1 MSLVT
6 REIEFNEDHLLQVA
20 NLLKMVFKSEHL
32 SLDYLKWLYLENP
45 NGKVVGFD
53 AFDGDKLA
61 GHYATIPISCI
72 YKNKEIKALLSLNT
86 VTGPNYRGKGL
97 FTSLAEKTYE
107 LAKSKGYE
115 IVLGVANI
123 NSTYGFVNKLGFEL
137 VEQLEA
143 RIGRLKY
150 TMPRENEFSFS
161 VNRTNEFLDW
171 RFKRPM
177 ATYFKSDDT
186 LYTKANQYVSAYLW
200 KDENNLISNPKGKK
214 SSIVLWIGSKKS
226 AQGLEGVNVN
236 IPKAFRPSPLNLIF
250 KPLTNRVKTLKTE
263 NVNFQLIDFDAY

>member
-1 MSLVT
+1 MSLVI
-6 REIEFNEDHLLQVA
+6 REIEYNEDHLLQVA
-20 NLLKMVFKSEHL
+20 NLLKLVFKSNHL

-61 GHYATIPISCI
+61 AHYATIPISCI
-72 YKNKEIKALLSLNT
+72 YKKKELKALLSLNT
-86 VTGPNYRGKGL
+86 VTGPDYRGKGL
-97 FTSLAEKTYE
+97 FTTLAEKTYE
-107 LAKSKGYE
+107 LAKAKGYE

-150 TMPRENEFSFS
+150 TMPSNEEFSFS

-177 ATYFKSDDT
+177 AKYFKADDI

-200 KDENNLISNPKGKK
+200 NDKNNLIQCAKGKK
-214 SSIVLWIGSKKS
+214 SSIILWIGSKKS

-250 KPLTNRVKTLKTE
+250 KPLTNSVKTLKTE